1 MLWFVPFLDDPLP
14 DYRDDDSSDE
24 VSDSELTE
32 LAESQPVVANS
43 ALSMD
48 EWAKICADA
57 GIELLTNIN
66 TICFFYLPNTNFS
79 SKELNIWLILI
90 CYWYHITCSNEGKIF
105 SNSSETFVSEF

>member
-66 TICFFYLPNTNFS
+66 TICFFYLPNTN
-79 SKELNIWLILI
+79 
-90 CYWYHITCSNEGKIF
+90 IF
-105 SNSSETFVSEF
+105 IQRTQYMTDFNLLLVSYYM